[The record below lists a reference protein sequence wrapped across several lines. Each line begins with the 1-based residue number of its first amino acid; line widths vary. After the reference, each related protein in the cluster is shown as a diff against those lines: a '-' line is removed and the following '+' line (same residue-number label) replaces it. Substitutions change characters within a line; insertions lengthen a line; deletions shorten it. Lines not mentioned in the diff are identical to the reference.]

1 MEEDRVRRLAE
12 VKSYLQRKVEE
23 LEDELELLKL
33 LVNLV
38 DSALSSESFT
48 KASELPRMET
58 EKTVVPL
65 APSVE
70 NRLGKMLTE
79 QSVTSREGKKLASL
93 LVYEHGIVVKP
104 LMEVPV
110 DSPPI
115 RSFFIAKILEGYK
128 RKDEELVNAGGLSED
143 EALDYEII
151 DEEGLIKEIRVIN
164 YRERRRLDEL
174 RSSLRWALNRVL
186 ERVEGR

>member
-1 MEEDRVRRLAE
+1 MEGDRVRRLAE
-12 VKSYLQRKVEE
+12 VKSYLQRRVEE

-33 LVNLV
+33 LINLV

-48 KASELPRMET
+48 KASELPRAEA
-58 EKTVVPL
+58 ERAAAPP

-70 NRLGKMLTE
+70 SRLGRMLTE
-79 QSVTSREGKKLASL
+79 QPVTSREGRKLASL
-93 LVYEHGIVVKP
+93 LVYEHGVVVKP

-115 RSFFIAKILEGYK
+115 RSFFIAKILDGYK

-143 EALDYEII
+143 EALDYEVVE
-151 DEEGLIKEIRVIN
+151 EEGLVKEIRVFN
-164 YRERRRLDEL
+164 YREKRRLDEL

-186 ERVEGR
+186 ERAEGR

>member
-1 MEEDRVRRLAE
+1 MEGDRVRRLAE
-12 VKSYLQRKVEE
+12 VKSYLQRRVEE
-23 LEDELELLKL
+23 LEGELELLKL
-33 LVNLV
+33 LINLV

-48 KASELPRMET
+48 KASELPRAEV
-58 EKTVVPL
+58 ERAAAPL

-70 NRLGKMLTE
+70 SRLGRMLTE

-115 RSFFIAKILEGYK
+115 RSFFIAKILDGYK

-143 EALDYEII
+143 EALDYEVVE
-151 DEEGLIKEIRVIN
+151 EEGLVKEIRVFN
-164 YRERRRLDEL
+164 YREKRRLDEL

-186 ERVEGR
+186 ERAEGR